1 MSASMRANSWL
12 SRNRIGSKLK
22 IDGRLTHCS
31 KHLPHLPIL
40 FSLARRNDRVL
51 DLDDSVGPRV
61 SLAATLRE
69 ARAHHLDGVECSGDR
84 GAHFRHALALSM
96 WEVCA

>member
-1 MSASMRANSWL
+1 MTYRCPICDRVFASERARFEHPVQTKTHESVSHLAEMRSAQRAIAIMSARMRGNSWL

-31 KHLPHLPIL
+31 KHIPHLPIL

-51 DLDDSVGPRV
+51 
-61 SLAATLRE
+61 
-69 ARAHHLDGVECSGDR
+69 
-84 GAHFRHALALSM
+84 
-96 WEVCA
+96 